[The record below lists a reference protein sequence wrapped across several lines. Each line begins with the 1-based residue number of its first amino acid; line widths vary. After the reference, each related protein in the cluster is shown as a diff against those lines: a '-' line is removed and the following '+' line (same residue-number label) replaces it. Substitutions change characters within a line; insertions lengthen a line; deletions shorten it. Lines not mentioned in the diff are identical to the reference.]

1 MTTRTVRFDE
11 EAEKTLAQIRKTTGL
26 SISAVL
32 KQGLLAY
39 QEKITRITAATPYEI
54 YQALDLG
61 PGGYA
66 LTPSTETRQGM
77 RMALAKKLK
86 R

>member
-32 KQGLLAY
+32 KQGFARLPR
-39 QEKITRITAATPYEI
+39 EDNPHNSGD
-54 YQALDLG
+54 AL
-61 PGGYA
+61 
-66 LTPSTETRQGM
+66 
-77 RMALAKKLK
+77 
-86 R
+86 

>member
-1 MTTRTVRFDE
+1 MYYCILENIMTTRTVRFDE

-39 QEKITRITAATPYEI
+39 QEKITHTTAATPF
-54 YQALDLG
+54 G
-61 PGGYA
+61 K
-66 LTPSTETRQGM
+66 TPSTTV
-77 RMALAKKLK
+77 LK
-86 R
+86 I